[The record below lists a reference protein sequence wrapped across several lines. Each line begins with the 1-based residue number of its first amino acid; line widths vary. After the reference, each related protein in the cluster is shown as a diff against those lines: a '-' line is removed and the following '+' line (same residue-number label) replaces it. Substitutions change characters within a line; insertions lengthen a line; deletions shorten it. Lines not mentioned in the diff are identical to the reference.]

1 MLAFELATS
10 HPQNNAMAVQ
20 TGGDI
25 FHAFRC
31 GKTDPAR
38 RQHLIILTAIEEMIA
53 ERKTQQ
59 QGQQG
64 QQKAT
69 PSANEYFAA
78 IMTALEA
85 QDQSHTPEV
94 CVYVCIFG
102 MGLNWIGAVG
112 GIGGPSPS
120 RSIRSINSI
129 DPTLLIAHFTL

>member
-1 MLAFELATS
+1 METEAS
-10 HPQNNAMAVQ
+10 RGQH
-20 TGGDI
+20 GDI

-53 ERKTQQ
+53 ERKQQ
-59 QGQQG
+59 QQQSPPLP
-64 QQKAT
+64 

-94 CVYVCIFG
+94 HMCDGCG
-102 MGLNWIGAVG
+102 WTDAVG
-112 GIGGPSPS
+112 WSDADV
-120 RSIRSINSI
+120 R
-129 DPTLLIAHFTL
+129 

>member
-1 MLAFELATS
+1 MVAYHDGGDGGGAD
-10 HPQNNAMAVQ
+10 
-20 TGGDI
+20 GGDI

-53 ERKTQQ
+53 ERKGQQQQ
-59 QGQQG
+59 QGQ
-64 QQKAT
+64 AAAAA

-94 CVYVCIFG
+94 RVWV
-102 MGLNWIGAVG
+102 GASG
-112 GIGGPSPS
+112 E
-120 RSIRSINSI
+120 
-129 DPTLLIAHFTL
+129 D